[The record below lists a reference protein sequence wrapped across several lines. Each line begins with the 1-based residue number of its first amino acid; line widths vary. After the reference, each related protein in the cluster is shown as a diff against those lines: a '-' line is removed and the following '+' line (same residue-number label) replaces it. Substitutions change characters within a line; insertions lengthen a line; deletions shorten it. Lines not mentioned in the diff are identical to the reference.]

1 MSKYDK
7 NQQNPTNPINLMDA
21 QSGLTTKQI
30 EAATLIVA
38 GETITSIADKLN
50 INRSTI
56 YEWLEK
62 VTFQC
67 YINRLLKD
75 IVCKL
80 NNELYSI
87 GVDAIKALKETL
99 QSNND
104 VIKLKAA
111 QFIIESLTNKEIKE
125 SDPKKVF
132 KAQCTTIPGVQWGEV
147 FNEGQYENL
156 LKENGLK

>member
-1 MSKYDK
+1 MENHNDK
-7 NQQNPTNPINLMDA
+7 NQQKPTNLIDS
-21 QSGLTTKQI
+21 QTGLNAKQI

-80 NNELYSI
+80 NNELCSMGI
-87 GVDAIKALKETL
+87 EAIKALKEVL
-99 QSNND
+99 QSKND
-104 VIKLKAA
+104 MIKLKAA
-111 QFIIESLTNKEIKE
+111 QFIIENLTNKEIEE
-125 SDPKKVF
+125 SNPKKIF
-132 KAQCTTIPGVQWGEV
+132 TKQCTTIPDVQWGEV
-147 FNEGQYENL
+147 FNERQYENL

>member
-1 MSKYDK
+1 MENNNDK
-7 NQQNPTNPINLMDA
+7 NQQKPTNLIDK
-21 QSGLTTKQI
+21 QTGLNAKQI

-38 GETITSIADKLN
+38 GEPITSIADKLN

-80 NNELYSI
+80 NNELYSMGI
-87 GVDAIKALKETL
+87 EAIKALKEVL
-99 QSNND
+99 QSKND
-104 VIKLKAA
+104 IIKLKAA
-111 QFIIESLTNKEIKE
+111 QFIIENLTNKEIKE
-125 SDPKKVF
+125 SNPKIVLK
-132 KAQCTTIPGVQWGEV
+132 KQCTYLPDIQWCESL
-147 FNEGQYENL
+147 NEEKYEKL
-156 LKENGLK
+156 LKENGLI

>member
-1 MSKYDK
+1 MENNNDK
-7 NQQNPTNPINLMDA
+7 NQQKPTNLIDS
-21 QSGLTTKQI
+21 QTGLNAKQI

-80 NNELYSI
+80 NNELCSMGI
-87 GVDAIKALKETL
+87 EAIKALKEVL
-99 QSNND
+99 QSKND
-104 VIKLKAA
+104 MIKLKAA
-111 QFIIESLTNKEIKE
+111 QFIIENLTNKEIEE
-125 SDPKKVF
+125 SNPKKIF
-132 KAQCTTIPGVQWGEV
+132 TKQCTTIPDVQWGEV
-147 FNEGQYENL
+147 FNERQYENL

>member
-67 YINRLLKD
+67 YINRLVKD

-80 NNELYSI
+80 NNELYSMGI
-87 GVDAIKALKETL
+87 EAIKAVKEVL
-99 QSNND
+99 QSKND
-104 VIKLKAA
+104 IIKLKAA
-111 QFIIESLTNKEIKE
+111 QFIIENLTNKEIKE
-125 SDPKKVF
+125 SNPKIVF
-132 KAQCTTIPGVQWGEV
+132 KNQCTYLPDIQWGTE
-147 FNEGQYENL
+147 FNEMQYENL
-156 LKENGLK
+156 LKENGLI

>member
-1 MSKYDK
+1 MENHNDK
-7 NQQNPTNPINLMDA
+7 NQQKPTNLIDS
-21 QSGLTTKQI
+21 QTGLNAKQI

-80 NNELYSI
+80 NNELCSMGI
-87 GVDAIKALKETL
+87 EAIKALKEVL
-99 QSNND
+99 QSKND
-104 VIKLKAA
+104 MIKLKAA
-111 QFIIESLTNKEIKE
+111 QFIIENLTNKEIEE
-125 SDPKKVF
+125 SNPKKIF
-132 KAQCTTIPGVQWGEV
+132 TKQCTTIPDVQWGEV